1 MTVVATA
8 GHVDHG
14 KTSLVLALTGVD
26 TDRLEEEKRRGLTI
40 DLGFAHI
47 DDLSFIDVPGHV
59 KFLRNMLAGVGG
71 IDACL
76 FVVDA
81 REGWMPQSEEHF
93 EILRVLGVLQGVVA
107 ITKCDLVDSDT
118 IAEVEA
124 LIRHRISGS
133 FLDGAPIIRTSIRD
147 RESITMLHNSLAE
160 LPPRSASGGSR
171 ARLWIDRAFAAP
183 GAGTIVTGTLLDAPL
198 AKGDEVELVPG
209 GRRAR
214 IRGLQSRGL
223 DIDVGRPGSRLA
235 VNLTG
240 IAHGDIERGHQVVHP
255 DQWWYAA
262 TFDAELRVLPGLR
275 HALSRRGNFILY
287 VGTEELPVT
296 IRLIRK
302 EEITPGESGTARIFL
317 PRPLALAPHDRF
329 ILRETGRDETVAG
342 GVVLEVDPASR
353 ISRAEP
359 TTEAADLIDRRGMV
373 GTREVFLR
381 TGEIHEPTVDDVIFS
396 AAKLSAAHGELV
408 DLVRGSGDKGVDVSG
423 LSEALRHAARMLRPE
438 IAVVENGR
446 LYVPDRAPSTQ
457 VRSPLLD
464 AFDASLF
471 APPDAVAFDRDEL
484 RRLTQAGRLV
494 NLDGIHFSI
503 SAIDAAHEVARRLLE
518 AKPGGFSASEF
529 REALGTSRKYA
540 IPLIEALDAR
550 GVTRRRGDV
559 RIAGPRI
566 G

>member
-1 MTVVATA
+1 MTVIATA

-26 TDRLEEEKRRGLTI
+26 TDRLEEEKRRGVTI

-71 IDACL
+71 IDASL
-76 FVVDA
+76 FVIDA

-93 EILRVLGVLQGVVA
+93 EILRVLGVPRGVVA
-107 ITKCDLVDSDT
+107 ITKCDLVESESVD
-118 IAEVEA
+118 EVET
-124 LIRHRISGS
+124 LVRHRVAGS
-133 FLDGAPIIRTSIRD
+133 FLDGAPIIRTSIHD
-147 RESITMLHNSLAE
+147 DTSIAVLREAVASL
-160 LPPRSASGGSR
+160 PSRSSGGGSR
-171 ARLWIDRAFAAP
+171 ARLWIDRTFAAA

-198 AKGDEVELVPG
+198 KKGDEVELVPG
-209 GRRAR
+209 GRRAKV
-214 IRGLQSRGL
+214 RGLQSRGL
-223 DIDVGRPGSRLA
+223 DVEVGRPGSRLA

-240 IAHGDIERGHQVVHP
+240 VAHGDIERGHQVVHP

-275 HALSRRGNFILY
+275 HPLSRRGHFILY

-296 IRLIRK
+296 IRLIRT
-302 EEITPGESGTARIFL
+302 EEIAPGESGTARVFL
-317 PRPLALAPHDRF
+317 PRALALAPHDRF

-342 GVVLEVDPASR
+342 GIVLEVDPASR

-359 TTEAADLIDRRGMV
+359 TADVADLIDRRGVV

-396 AAKLSAAHGELV
+396 AARLSAAHGELV
-408 DLVRGSGDKGVDVSG
+408 DLVRGSGDKGVEVSG

-438 IAVVENGR
+438 SAVIENGR
-446 LYVPDRAPSTQ
+446 LYAPDRAPSTQ

-464 AFDASLF
+464 AFESSLF
-471 APPDAVAFDRDEL
+471 TPPDAGAFNRDEL

-503 SAIDAAHEVARRLLE
+503 SAIDAAHAVARRLL
-518 AKPGGFSASEF
+518 ATKPDGFSASEF